1 MRSSGSWFQ
10 GIYQNIR
17 QSRIENLG
25 LKLLA
30 LGLATLLF
38 AVSRQP
44 MSDVRLE
51 RVPLEF
57 RGIAPGLEITGEVG
71 HTVSVR
77 LRGPR
82 DVVRGLMP
90 NQVAVV
96 ADLSGKEPG
105 DRIIQLTPSDV
116 SMPSSIEVLR
126 VDPATIRLNI
136 EPSARRSVKVDPEI
150 LGKVP
155 DDYQV
160 TEIDINPPSVQ
171 IEGPKSQVGSIESVR
186 TESIDLNGRTSDFSC
201 NVSVDHA
208 NHAVRIASP
217 ALIRVSFK
225 IAHKTPLEE
234 APAPT
239 QDPRDDIQITPKKK
253 R

>member
-1 MRSSGSWFQ
+1 MRASSWLQ
-10 GIYQNIR
+10 HTL
-17 QSRIENLG
+17 RIENLG
-25 LKLLA
+25 LKVLA
-30 LGLATLLF
+30 VALASLMF

-90 NQVAVV
+90 NQIAVI

-105 DRIIQLTPSDV
+105 DRIVQLTPADV
-116 SMPSSIEVLR
+116 SKPPSIEVLR

-136 EPSARRSVKVDPEI
+136 EPSARKSVRVDPEI

-155 DDYQV
+155 DDYAV
-160 TEIDINPPSVQ
+160 AEMDIYPSSVQ
-171 IEGPKSQVGSIESVR
+171 IEGPKSQVEKIDSVR
-186 TESIDLNGRTSDFSC
+186 TESVDLDGRTSDFSVS
-201 NVSVDHA
+201 VSVDHA
-208 NHAVRIASP
+208 NHAVRIANP
-217 ALIRVSFK
+217 VLIRVSFK
-225 IAHKTPLEE
+225 IVKKALLEE
-234 APAPT
+234 T
-239 QDPRDDIQITPKKK
+239 TPKT
-253 R
+253 

>member
-1 MRSSGSWFQ
+1 
-10 GIYQNIR
+10 
-17 QSRIENLG
+17 
-25 LKLLA
+25 
-30 LGLATLLF
+30 
-38 AVSRQP
+38 

-51 RVPLEF
+51 RVPIEF

-116 SMPSSIEVLR
+116 SKPSRIEVLR

-136 EPSARRSVKVDPEI
+136 EPSARRSVTVITK

-160 TEIDINPPSVQ
+160 T
-171 IEGPKSQVGSIESVR
+171 KSISTRLRFKSKDPNR
-186 TESIDLNGRTSDFSC
+186 K
-201 NVSVDHA
+201 
-208 NHAVRIASP
+208 
-217 ALIRVSFK
+217 LIS
-225 IAHKTPLEE
+225 
-234 APAPT
+234 
-239 QDPRDDIQITPKKK
+239 
-253 R
+253 